1 MICALEKEREQAYYK
16 AQKKKK
22 AQLDKNMFC
31 HKNRQPAFY
40 HQLQKETSTNTSEI
54 KAQAIHRP

>member
-16 AQKKKK
+16 AQKKK
-22 AQLDKNMFC
+22 AQLDKKMFC
-31 HKNRQPAFY
+31 YKNRQPAFY